1 MADTALATLGTV
13 VTYII
18 GEFTDMASTLLETP
32 LALIGLGFFVIGGT
46 IGLVHRIIR

>member
-13 VTYII
+13 VTYLL
-18 GEFTDMASTLLETP
+18 GQFTSMADTLLKTP
-32 LALIGLGFFVIGGT
+32 LALVGLGFFVVGGC

>member
-1 MADTALATLGTV
+1 MGDTALGTLGTV
-13 VTYII
+13 VTYIL
-18 GEFTDMASTLLETP
+18 GEFTDMAATLLDTP